1 VPRVL
6 RLFRFKPATPQ
17 FDETVRRTLLPDL
30 GQLPGL
36 LDVVAGRRVSIADDD
51 RVVASIWRSWSDMQD
66 AVGASPEE
74 SPFHPEL
81 LEESTNRKFAAAPIV
96 FGDLYRAGAEPRV
109 LRVVEGSVHDG
120 EFDRYVAE
128 AEAGTRDD
136 AAAGR
141 GPVTLYLARS
151 GTNDFV
157 TLSTWIEWD
166 DVQDSTGGDI
176 RRPQATRHAERLV
189 AWSASHFEIV
199 GPEPAG

>member
-36 LDVVAGRRVSIADDD
+36 LDMVAGRRVSIADDD
-51 RVVASIWRSWSDMQD
+51 RVVASIWESLSAMQD

-81 LEESTNRKFAAAPIV
+81 LEESTNRKFLAAPIV
-96 FGDLYRAGAEPRV
+96 FGDLYRTGAEPRV

-120 EFDRYVAE
+120 EFDRYVEE
-128 AEAGTRDD
+128 AEAGTRAD
-136 AAAGR
+136 AAAGG
-141 GPVTLYLARS
+141 GPVTLYLARA
-151 GTNDFV
+151 GTNEFV
-157 TLSTWIEWD
+157 TLSTWTEWD
-166 DVQDSTGGDI
+166 DVQDATGSDI
-176 RRPQATRHAERLV
+176 RRPQATRHAERLD

-199 GPEPAG
+199 GPERAG